1 MTSFCI
7 DFLLI
12 KNRQPFIAYCLLPR
26 IITKELKPQVYQK
39 KLKQRKSAA
48 GLEHRYKVN
57 EQLHTIFNRTI
68 SLLPRHKPLLP
79 RFRDRFLE
87 LPVTCR
93 AR

>member
-1 MTSFCI
+1 MFITAYNQERIKTTSI
-7 DFLLI
+7 PL
-12 KNRQPFIAYCLLPR
+12 
-26 IITKELKPQVYQK
+26 
-39 KLKQRKSAA
+39 LKQRKSAA

-68 SLLPRHKPLLP
+68 RLLPRHKPLLP